1 MSFADLEARP
11 TPVPAASRGAES
23 KPPVTVLRPAGR
35 WQPLGLQELWRGR
48 ELLWTLAARDVSV
61 RYKQTVLGAAWAL
74 LQPLLLMAI
83 FTLVLGRV
91 AKLPAGGFPY
101 PLFVLAGL
109 LPWML
114 FATAVN
120 SSSGS
125 VVGAERLITKIY
137 FPRLYVPLAAC
148 APALADFAVGYA
160 ALLVIMVAFYG
171 IIPGI
176 GVLLALIPVAFVA
189 LAAIGVGSGL
199 AALNVLYRDVKYTI
213 PFLIQTWMFAT
224 PSIYMDL
231 SQADPSSVTGW
242 LLRLNP
248 LTGLVA
254 ATRAFALGGA
264 VDWASLALGATAA
277 LIMFAVGCFGFRQIE
292 PRFSD
297 VI

>member
-1 MSFADLEARP
+1 MSFADLEAHP
-11 TPVPAASRGAES
+11 PAVAPRTAEP
-23 KPPVTVLRPAGR
+23 KVHVTVLRPTGR
-35 WQPLGLQELWRGR
+35 WQPLGFQELWRGR
-48 ELLWTLAARDVSV
+48 ELLWTLASRDVSV

-91 AKLPAGGFPY
+91 AKLPTGGFPY

-114 FATAVN
+114 FATAVT
-120 SSSGS
+120 SSSAS

-148 APALADFAVGYA
+148 APALADFAVGYTA
-160 ALLVIMVAFYG
+160 FLVIMVAFYG
-171 IIPGI
+171 IVPGI
-176 GVLLALIPVAFVA
+176 GAILALIPVAFMA

-231 SQADPSSVTGW
+231 SAAGPSSVAGW

-254 ATRAFALGGA
+254 ATRAFALGGT
-264 VDWASLALGATAA
+264 VDWTSLALSAAAAT
-277 LIMFAVGCFGFRQIE
+277 LMFAIGCFGFRQIE